1 MDHRIRSLSAVD
13 MPTDQVGRSSGRV
26 RSDAQGAGEARR
38 TVVRSAAQGPL
49 LGLPAMVTTHRR
61 TAAHLLVD
69 CLAAEGCE
77 YVFSVPG
84 EETMDILD
92 ALSDHTS
99 VRHITT
105 RHEQGAA
112 FMADVYGRLTGRAA
126 VAMATLGPGAT
137 NLVTGIA
144 DAHLDRAPM
153 VAITGQ
159 ASSDKLHKEAHQVV
173 DIVQMFAPV
182 TKWSARVQRVEAIPE
197 IVRKAF
203 RVATLEKPGPTHV
216 ELPENLAAMAVEDD
230 AAPLLPG
237 RTYFPEPTD
246 EAIAHAAD
254 LIARSERPLILAGN
268 GVLRRRA
275 AGGLRALARGL
286 HVPVAVTF
294 MGKGAVDDRS
304 HLSLMAVGLQ
314 ARDHVLSG
322 FDRADLVVCIGYDLV
337 EYGPARWN
345 PDGRKRIVHI
355 DTQPAEVDAQYRPE
369 VELIGDIDGTLQR
382 LLAAVQPRGIS
393 GRDAGERH
401 EARETLVHADLR
413 TALLA
418 DLESGAASEAMP
430 ITPQRAI
437 ADLRAALGPEDI
449 VVSDVGAHKVW
460 VARLY
465 QAYEPNT
472 VIISNGFAAMGIAL
486 PGAIAAKLVHPD
498 RKVVALCG
506 DGGFLMNSQ
515 ELETATRIKANVTAV
530 VWRDDGYGLIDWKQ
544 RNEFGRPF
552 AVEFGNP
559 DFVDFARSF
568 GIAGFRPESAADLL
582 PTLRRALD
590 VDGPSLVEI
599 PIDYREN
606 LRLTD
611 RLGALAGS

>member
-1 MDHRIRSLSAVD
+1 MA
-13 MPTDQVGRSSGRV
+13 
-26 RSDAQGAGEARR
+26 
-38 TVVRSAAQGPL
+38 
-49 LGLPAMVTTHRR
+49 TTERR

-69 CLAAEGCE
+69 CLAAEKCD

-92 ALSDHTS
+92 ALADHPT

-112 FMADVYGRLTGRAA
+112 FMADVHGRLTGRAA

-137 NLVTGIA
+137 NLLTGVA
-144 DAHLDRAPM
+144 DAYLDRAPM

-159 ASSDKLHKEAHQVV
+159 ASSDKTHKEAHQVV
-173 DIVQMFAPV
+173 DIVRMLAPV
-182 TKWSARVQRVEAIPE
+182 TKWNTSVQRIGAIPE

-203 RVATLEKPGPTHV
+203 RTATLEKPGPTHI
-216 ELPENLAAMAVEDD
+216 ELPENLAASVVDD
-230 AAPLLPG
+230 TTVPLTPG
-237 RTYFPEPTD
+237 KAYFPEPTD
-246 EAIAHAAD
+246 EAIRHAAD
-254 LIARSERPLILAGN
+254 LISDSERPLILAGN

-275 AGGLRALARGL
+275 SPELRAFARGL

-294 MGKGAVDDRS
+294 MGKGAIDDRS

-314 ARDHVLSG
+314 ARDHVMSG
-322 FDRADLVVCIGYDLV
+322 FDRADLVICVGYDLV
-337 EYGPARWN
+337 EYAPAAWN

-369 VELIGDIDGTLQR
+369 VELIGDIDGSLGR
-382 LLAAVQPRGIS
+382 LLAAVMPRGIS

-413 TALLA
+413 NALLA
-418 DLESGAASEAMP
+418 DLEAGAGTDTFP

-437 ADLRAALGPEDI
+437 ADLRAALAPDDI

-486 PGAIAAKLVHPD
+486 PGAIAAKLVYPD

-515 ELETATRIKANVTAV
+515 ELETAKRIGTNVTVV

-552 AVEFGNP
+552 GVEFGNP
-559 DFVDFARSF
+559 DFVAYAESF
-568 GIAGFRPESAADLL
+568 GIAGFRPASAADLL

-590 VDGPSLVEI
+590 VDGPALVEV

-606 LRLTD
+606 LRLTE
-611 RLGALAGS
+611 RLGALSGA